1 MKHSERKIG
10 LRGCGDCNRTIGV
23 PRHGVE
29 VFSGTIGTR
38 DEIAVG
44 NLVRRTRT
52 RDDEDAG
59 DEDAGPSGN

>member
-1 MKHSERKIG
+1 MKRSERKIG
-10 LRGCGDCNRTIGV
+10 LRGCGERNRTIGV
-23 PRHGVE
+23 TRHGAK

-38 DEIAVG
+38 DEITVG